1 MKFLNW
7 MIDTVYDLFEYLIML
22 AVVLIAVF
30 VIFWRLDGLFGNT
43 LSIVS
48 KPGQVIEST
57 IQTTK
62 ESVSQIL
69 NSTSLEGETLEVNI
83 PKGTGSEGIANIL
96 FEYELIKDKVAFVE
110 KLDSEFNTE
119 NLPSGSFEFKIG
131 NSEEEIIEILKGK

>member
-1 MKFLNW
+1 MKILNW

-30 VIFWRLDGLFGNT
+30 VIFWRLDGLFGDT

-69 NSTSLEGETLEVNI
+69 NSTSLEGELLDVSI
-83 PKGTGSEGIANIL
+83 PTGTGVEGISNIL
-96 FEYELIKDKVAFVE
+96 FEYELIADKASFME
-110 KLDSEFNTE
+110 KLNSEFTE
-119 NLPSGSFEFKIG
+119 DNLPSGSFEFKIG
-131 NSEEEIIEILKGK
+131 NSEEEVIEILKSK